1 LALLERDE
9 RLTPLLG
16 VDTIETDDKI
26 QAAAL
31 DALGA
36 IGAP

>member
-1 LALLERDE
+1 
-9 RLTPLLG
+9 